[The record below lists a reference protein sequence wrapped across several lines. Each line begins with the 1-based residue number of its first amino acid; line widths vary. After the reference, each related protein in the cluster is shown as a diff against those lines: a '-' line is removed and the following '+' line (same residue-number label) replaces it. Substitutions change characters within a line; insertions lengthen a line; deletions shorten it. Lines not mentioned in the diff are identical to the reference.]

1 LFSVSMPRKRFFGV
15 EMLKTLRVT
24 SFFTVILAAFGVITI
39 AVLGLKGD
47 SLVKDFLAKPGIVDE
62 LREKAGQEGVQEEK
76 SSPLVAMAKLI
87 ALRLDPPPP
96 PKPVVK
102 DVPRPPA
109 ETVRAKPS
117 IPQPKVQ
124 TSAKFDLLATVV
136 YETAPEKSLA
146 LLKMSANKQEWFR
159 QGEKAGYLELQEIRD
174 GSVVFSQRGRE
185 PEEVFVPAKPQVKSL
200 LKSEQKTSTAP
211 RTGSG
216 SITAQLPA
224 LGQGQASQPD
234 AAPEAKAV
242 TAETTDSGNVR
253 LVRPA
258 RPDVASRI
266 QRARSTPQPA
276 PPQEQKK
283 SITKTMS
290 GIEEIMK
297 RQDEAV
303 SGQGRKKENEMW
315 MRLLKE
321 LNTEKERLETP
332 AEELPGENAQNKT
345 EQPEPSTKGKP
356 QDADSPAPVE
366 PNES

>member
-1 LFSVSMPRKRFFGV
+1 MI
-15 EMLKTLRVT
+15 KTLRVT
-24 SFFTVILAAFGVITI
+24 SLVTVILAAFGVITI

-47 SLVKDFLAKPGIVDE
+47 SPVKDFLAKPGIVDQ
-62 LREKAGQEGVQEEK
+62 LKEKAGQEGVQEEK

-87 ALRLDPPPP
+87 ALRLDPPPPP

-211 RTGSG
+211 RTGLG
-216 SITAQLPA
+216 SIKGQLPA
-224 LGQGQASQPD
+224 LNQAQVPQPD
-234 AAPEAKAV
+234 AASEAKAV

-266 QRARSTPQPA
+266 QRVRSTPQPA

-332 AEELPGENAQNKT
+332 AEEPSEENTENKT
-345 EQPEPSTKGKP
+345 KQPEPSKERKP